1 MYFKGFTGIGR
12 ITRTSLP
19 FNPTVTFRFV
29 TADIDLNQG
38 VNFFLPS
45 YADDEINS
53 YKNLRRIVAPL
64 TGDIVGNITLYITE
78 NMASTYYDIAYSA
91 EEFTLELYFG
101 EGKARKFTGT
111 KIENL
116 TFDCKAGEL
125 VQANIAT
132 ISKTHEQES
141 NGDTDDFIADTASKR
156 TSTEKIVDWTK
167 TSISSIT
174 SKDLASFSY
183 VIANSLIP
191 IKTASSLLISYLPR
205 GIQQVS
211 GNIVVIDVA
220 YPNYANDKYEIYD
233 NSITFKVDNLS
244 VTHRIVNH
252 WSYRTP
258 LSADTIMTTLEWT
271 RVDQLPAP

>member
-12 ITRTSLP
+12 ITRTTLP
-19 FNPTVTFRFV
+19 FDPTVTFRFV
-29 TADIDLNQG
+29 SADVDLNQG

-45 YADDEINS
+45 YADDEVNS

-64 TGDIVGNITLYITE
+64 TGDIVGRVNMFVTE

-101 EGKARKFTGT
+101 EGNARRFEQT
-111 KIENL
+111 KIESL
-116 TFDCKAGEL
+116 SFDCKGGEL
-125 VQANIAT
+125 VQANIET
-132 ISKTHEQES
+132 ISRHHEQETVS
-141 NGDTDDFIADTASKR
+141 DTNDFLTDTASKR

-174 SKDLASFSY
+174 TKDLASFSY
-183 VIANSLIP
+183 TIKNNLIP
-191 IKTASSLLISYLPR
+191 IKTTNSLLISYLPR
-205 GIQQVS
+205 GIQEVS
-211 GNIVVIDVA
+211 GNIVVIDFA
-220 YPNYANDKYEIYD
+220 YPNYASDKYEIYD
-233 NSITFKVDNLS
+233 NLITFKVDNLS